1 MYGTDRNIF
10 SKDMASYFDYRFGRA
25 NISFEK
31 SYLACLFSITV
42 SGSSFV
48 SADALIHA

>member
-25 NISFEK
+25 SISFEK
-31 SYLACLFSITV
+31 SYLACLFSIAV
-42 SGSSFV
+42 SRSSLV
-48 SADALIHA
+48 SIDALIHA

>member
-10 SKDMASYFDYRFGRA
+10 SKDMASYFDYWFGRTS
-25 NISFEK
+25 ISFKK
-31 SYLACLFSITV
+31 SYVACLFSTAV
-42 SGSSFV
+42 PGSSLV